1 MFFKRDVFEYAMGV
15 ATGLI
20 NTSLQTGEQIRRDV
34 RDQIQFLIDRNN
46 LVSKDELV
54 ETQELL
60 QSALKKI
67 DALEAKIETLE
78 QKAKK

>member
-1 MFFKRDVFEYAMGV
+1 MFFKRDVFEDAMGV

-20 NTSLQTGEQIRRDV
+20 NTSLQTGEQIRQDV

-67 DALEAKIETLE
+67 EALEAKIETLE